1 MKAYKYRVVA
11 DKCPLKRIMGF
22 GTDYTLV
29 GTQTEQKKFIGNAV
43 ECHMS
48 QALCEALAN
57 ELNR

>member
-1 MKAYKYRVVA
+1 MSAKKYISPFSW
-11 DKCPLKRIMGF
+11 KP
-22 GTDYTLV
+22 
-29 GTQTEQKKFIGNAV
+29 EQKKFIGNAV